1 MPRKN
6 LTEEGVRKLKPP
18 PEGKQIDYFDAGM
31 PGLVLRVNYG
41 GRKTWRALYYVKGRH
56 KQTGEPRTE
65 PRTHPLG
72 VYPILKLKEARE
84 ATRRF
89 LADPQ
94 KGLAEADAGSFREV
108 AEEFIKRHVEANQ
121 LRSQAEIKRCLNKYI
136 LPHWEHRAF
145 RELKRGDVTALLDKI
160 EDDHGARQADLCL
173 AIIRKLMHWYQAR
186 NDDYA
191 SPVVRG
197 MNRYKPADRKGKRIL
212 DDYEIRALWAAT
224 EDMGA
229 FGALVRLL
237 LLTAQ
242 RRDKVATMQWDQMI
256 DGEWHIPSEHR
267 EKGTAGNL
275 RLPQMARDIIAE
287 QPRIADNP
295 YVFAV
300 AGGKGHFNSHSQR
313 KEELD
318 KRLAELLPEMPGW
331 VLHDLRRT
339 SRSLLSRA
347 GLRPDI
353 SERVLGHAIPG
364 VEGVYDRHS
373 YDDEKA
379 DALVKLAELI
389 ERIIHPPEGT
399 NVVSPTGRG

>member
-1 MPRKN
+1 MPRKY
-6 LTEEGVRKLKPP
+6 LTEDGVRKLKPP

-56 KQTGEPRTE
+56 KQTGRPRTE

-84 ATRRF
+84 AARRF

-94 KGLAEADAGSFREV
+94 KGLAEAEAGTFREV
-108 AEEFIKRHVEANQ
+108 AEDFIKRHVEAHK
-121 LRSQAEIKRCLNKYI
+121 LRSQGEIKRCLNKYI
-136 LPHWEHRAF
+136 LPQWEQRAF

-197 MNRYKPADRKGKRIL
+197 MNRYRPADRKGKRIL
-212 DDYEIRALWAAT
+212 NDAEIRALWAAT
-224 EDMGA
+224 EDMGS
-229 FGALVRLL
+229 FGALTRML

-242 RRDKVATMQWDQMI
+242 RRDKVATMQWDHVV
-256 DGEWHIPSEHR
+256 DGEWRIPSEPR
-267 EKGTAGNL
+267 EKGNAGNL
-275 RLPQMARDIIAE
+275 RLPQTALDIIAK

-295 YVFAV
+295 YVFA
-300 AGGKGHFNSHSQR
+300 AASGKGHFNSHSQR

-318 KRLAELLPEMPGW
+318 KKLAEALPDMPSW

-339 SRSLLSRA
+339 ARSLLSRA
-347 GLRPDI
+347 GVRPDI

-373 YDDEKA
+373 YDHEKA
-379 DALVKLAELI
+379 DALNRLATLI
-389 ERIIHPPEGT
+389 DTIVHPPEGG
-399 NVVSPTGRG
+399 NVIALRG